1 MKKIFAILLV
11 MSLLLGAL
19 SGCAQ
24 TPQTPQAPLNVATLK
39 GPTGMGMTQ
48 MMQDDGTKYSFTLSS
63 APDEVTAMVISKQVD
78 IAAVP
83 VNLAAVLY
91 NKLEGDVRIIAAS
104 TLGVLYVLE
113 NGESVQSFSDLA
125 GKTLY
130 ATGQA
135 STPEYI
141 LQYLLEQNGI
151 ADSVQVEYKAEHS
164 ELTALMA
171 SGEAT
176 LGMLPEPNVTAAM
189 AKNADLRI
197 ALDLTEE
204 WNKATQADMVQSAI
218 ICRASYYDAH
228 KQEVEAFLKDYAAS
242 VSFVNSSVAEAAA
255 QMETLGIVPAA
266 AIGEK
271 AIPNCHIVCLTGE
284 DMHTAVSAMLDV
296 LHTANP
302 KSVGGKLP
310 GEDLYAA

>member
-1 MKKIFAILLV
+1 MKKILAILLLL
-11 MSLLLGAL
+11 SLLIGCLP
-19 SGCAQ
+19 GCAKA
-24 TPQTPQAPLNVATLK
+24 PAAPLNVATLK

-48 MMQDDGTKYSFTLSS
+48 MMQDGGAKYNFTLSS
-63 APDEVTAMVISKQVD
+63 APDEVTAMVISGQAD

-91 NKLEGDVRIIAAS
+91 NKLEGDVRVIAAS

-113 NGESVQSFSDLA
+113 NGESVQSFADLA

-141 LQYLLEQNGI
+141 LQYLLEKNGV
-151 ADSVQVEYKAEHS
+151 ADSVTVEYKAEHS
-164 ELTALMA
+164 ELAALMA
-171 SGEAT
+171 SGEAA

-189 AKNADLRI
+189 AKNPSLRI

-204 WNKATQADMVQSAI
+204 WGKVTDAPMVQSAI
-218 ICRASYYDAH
+218 ICRASYYEEH
-228 KQEVEAFLKDYAAS
+228 KKDVAAFLQDYAAS
-242 VSFVNSSVAEAAA
+242 VAYVNESPAQAAA

-271 AIPNCHIVCLTGE
+271 AIPNCHIVCLTGA
-284 DMHTAVSAMLDV
+284 DMQNAASAMLNV
-296 LHTANP
+296 LFAANP
-302 KSVGGKLP
+302 KSVGGALP
-310 GEDLYAA
+310 GEDFYAA

>member
-1 MKKIFAILLV
+1 MKRKIAILLA
-11 MSLLLGAL
+11 LLLLL
-19 SGCAQ
+19 SVFAGCAQ
-24 TPQTPQAPLNVATLK
+24 APKTPLRVATLK

-48 MMQDDGTKYSFTLSS
+48 MMQDDKNYAFTLSS
-63 APDEVTAMVISKQVD
+63 APDEVTAMVISGEAD

-83 VNLAAVLY
+83 VNLASVLY
-91 NKLEGDVRIIAAS
+91 NKLNGDVRILAAS

-113 NGESVQSFSDLA
+113 NGATVHSVADLA

-141 LQYLLEQNGI
+141 LQYLLLQNGV
-151 ADSVQVEYKAEHS
+151 ADKVTVEYKAEHS
-164 ELTALMA
+164 ELAALMA
-171 SGEAT
+171 SGEAA

-189 AKNADLRI
+189 AKNPELRI

-204 WNKATQADMVQSAI
+204 WNKVTNASMVQSAI

-228 KQEVEAFLKDYAAS
+228 KAAVDAFLKDYAAS
-242 VSFVNSSVAEAAA
+242 VDYVNQNAPEAAA
-255 QMETLGIVPAA
+255 AMERLGVVPAA

-271 AIPNCHIVCLTGE
+271 AIPNCHIVCLTGAE
-284 DMHTAVSAMLDV
+284 MKTAVSAMLDV
-296 LHTANP
+296 LCTANP
-302 KSVGGKLP
+302 KSVGGALP
-310 GEDLYAA
+310 GEDFYVG